1 MKLMTAFYLLHLK
14 IVFKFTNATIWF
26 FHLALLFLSVVVRR
40 CDDILLDPIQENII
54 LRNHCNLYRVTIK
67 SQIS

>member
-1 MKLMTAFYLLHLK
+1 MTAFYLLHLK

-26 FHLALLFLSVVVRR
+26 FHLALLFLVSSVVVRR
-40 CDDILLDPIQENII
+40 CDDILFDPIQENTI